1 MVRAL
6 ASHQCGPVS
15 RPGVDAICGLSLSF
29 LVSLALRGVVHGIY
43 RNALRGQNGMVK
55 NVLKGLFFTR
65 ICFVLVSRFSKEV
78 VRWGNFLLITFKV

>member
-1 MVRAL
+1 MVGAL

-15 RPGVDAICGLSLSF
+15 SPGVDAICGLSLSF
-29 LVSLALRGVVHGIY
+29 LVSLALRGVHGIY

-55 NVLKGLFFTR
+55 NVLKGLFFTL

-78 VRWGNFLLITFKV
+78 VRWRNFLLITLKV